1 MLKFWSAMALLDDGH
16 WVPVRV
22 KEEATGGFP
31 LLGIEISCEGKW
43 RKRVWI
49 DRVLAER
56 FGPQWLEREL
66 CGVGIVSLEH
76 TSGGFMGCGG

>member
-22 KEEATGGFP
+22 KEEATDGFP
-31 LLGIEISCEGKW
+31 LLGIEM
-43 RKRVWI
+43 
-49 DRVLAER
+49 AER
-56 FGPQWLEREL
+56 FGPQWLERERDRKL
-66 CGVGIVSLEH
+66 CGAGIVSLEH